1 MWSVLRE
8 EFRGGK
14 KVLLFE
20 AFMERRRE
28 ERKGRRVKR
37 KEETIHV

>member
-1 MWSVLRE
+1 MRE

-20 AFMERRRE
+20 AFMERRRRE